1 MDFTIKHVCSK
12 LHLSVHAVRYYCDA
26 GLVPN
31 LRHDANG
38 NRIFDETSV
47 NWLRAVTFL
56 RASGMSIAQIQAY
69 FALCQKGADT
79 LAERRDILIGLRQAA
94 QKELEETAARIHC
107 LDEKIADCQDALDG
121 NREDDCNPLNW

>member
-1 MDFTIKHVCSK
+1 MDFTIKSVCSE
-12 LHLSVHAVRYYCDA
+12 LNLSVHAVRYYCDM

-38 NRIFDETSV
+38 NRIFDETSI

-56 RASGMSIAQIQAY
+56 RAGGMSIAQIKAY
-69 FALCQKGADT
+69 FALCQQGADT
-79 LAERRDILIGLRQAA
+79 LAERRDILVSLRQAA

-107 LDEKIADCQDALDG
+107 LDHKIADCQDALDG
-121 NREDDCNPLNW
+121 RREDDCNPLNW